1 MISVT
6 SLKTANTDEFCKWAE
21 ETLFFFFFEETLLNM
36 VSLKLESKDTLQ
48 VL

>member
-21 ETLFFFFFEETLLNM
+21 ETPFFFFEETLLNM